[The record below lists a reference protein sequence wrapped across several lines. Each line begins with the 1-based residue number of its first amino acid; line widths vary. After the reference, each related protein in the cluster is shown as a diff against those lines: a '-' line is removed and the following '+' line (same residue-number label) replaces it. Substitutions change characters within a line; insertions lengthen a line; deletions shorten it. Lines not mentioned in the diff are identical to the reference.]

1 MPASVQQTAQLLAFP
16 GRGISVRAA
25 LTPAL
30 KYHRLPEQLIEAF
43 LREATAF
50 NAGGID
56 ETLTRVLA
64 ARMQA
69 APLDLARSRRIFLI
83 GPSGAGRSSVAAKL
97 VETAARAGHNQ
108 VVVMDSQGFNPRN
121 LKARAAFGC
130 IGDRDHVE
138 TIGVVSAL
146 ADAEDVSE
154 TIAAFQLKRLIV
166 TGLDMACR
174 FGALAA
180 AVTQGAQLAHVTR
193 SPDANAALETL
204 SPYELANLLL
214 G

>member
-1 MPASVQQTAQLLAFP
+1 MPVLVQQTAQLLAFP

-30 KYHRLPEQLIEAF
+30 KYHRLPEQLVEAF
-43 LREATAF
+43 LREAAAF
-50 NAGGID
+50 GGLGID
-56 ETLTRVLA
+56 EALTRVLA

-69 APLDLARSRRIFLI
+69 SPLDLSQCARIFLI

-108 VVVMDSQGFNPRN
+108 LIVIDSQGFNPRN
-121 LKARAAFGC
+121 LKARAAFGSVNN
-130 IGDRDHVE
+130 RDYVE

-146 ADAEDVSE
+146 ADAEEVSE
-154 TIAAFQLKRLIV
+154 IITAFQLKRLIV
-166 TGLDMACR
+166 TGLDMARR
-174 FGALAA
+174 FGAVAA

-193 SPDANAALETL
+193 SPDADAPLETL
-204 SPYELANLLL
+204 SPRELANLLL